1 VRDFRDA
8 KTMAHALRDGLKMKA
23 VEVTHSEC
31 LELIAKAFGCESW
44 NVLSASIEATRSP
57 EPDRRPAGPVSKKAL
72 SCSFCGKTQYE
83 VKELIAGPSVFVC
96 DECIWLCN
104 DIIDVHEFS
113 RVLETDGERGDRSYP
128 AALEYLR
135 GKSTDQLMR
144 YVEGRKKGAERWR
157 LELQQAKRKL
167 AMRDDEVI
175 AETDVLAMPKFSY
188 LRSLAKDDLLALQR
202 RLEHYLE
209 RYEDAQPIVA
219 TVVLERG
226 Q

>member
-1 VRDFRDA
+1 MRDFRDA
-8 KTMAHALRDGLKMKA
+8 KAMAHTLRDGLKTKA

-44 NVLSASIEATRSP
+44 NVLSASIEAARSP
-57 EPDRRPAGPVSKKAL
+57 EPDRRADDPVPKKVL
-72 SCSFCGKTQYE
+72 SCSFCGKTQCE

-104 DIIDVHEFS
+104 DIIDDSEFS

-128 AALEYLR
+128 AAVEYLR

-157 LELQQAKRKL
+157 LELQQVKRKL
-167 AMRDDEVI
+167 TMRDDEVI
-175 AETDVLAMPKFSY
+175 PETDVLAMPKFAY
-188 LRSLAKDDLLALQR
+188 VRSLTKDELLAMQR
-202 RLEHYLE
+202 RLEHCLE
-209 RYEDAQPIVA
+209 RYEDVRPIVA
-219 TVVLERG
+219 TVVVERG